1 MLIACL
7 SICCGALLVYAAYRL
22 HRRVSADRSAFFVPE
37 YGEHLLVALGLA
49 SEDWLCSVPGR
60 TCYRRGDSMSDEPKT
75 DRLASKLTSEEFTVL
90 VGLALIAAMAAIL
103 YLVLREPAPPLPPRV
118 MV

>member
-1 MLIACL
+1 
-7 SICCGALLVYAAYRL
+7 
-22 HRRVSADRSAFFVPE
+22 
-37 YGEHLLVALGLA
+37 
-49 SEDWLCSVPGR
+49 
-60 TCYRRGDSMSDEPKT
+60 MSDEPKT